1 MSTQAVIPFWQLL
14 TVVAIPTLM
23 VFIGILTNRQDF
35 RQLDARID
43 KLDGKV
49 DTLSAQLHNDMM
61 MVHSVL
67 RDFEG
72 RLSKLEARPL

>member
-1 MSTQAVIPFWQLL
+1 MSIQAAIPFWQLL
-14 TVVAIPTLM
+14 SVVAIPTLM

-35 RQLDARID
+35 RQLDSRME

-49 DTLSAQLHNDMM
+49 DSLATQLHNGMM
-61 MVHSVL
+61 MVNSVL

-72 RLSKLEARPL
+72 RLSKLEARS